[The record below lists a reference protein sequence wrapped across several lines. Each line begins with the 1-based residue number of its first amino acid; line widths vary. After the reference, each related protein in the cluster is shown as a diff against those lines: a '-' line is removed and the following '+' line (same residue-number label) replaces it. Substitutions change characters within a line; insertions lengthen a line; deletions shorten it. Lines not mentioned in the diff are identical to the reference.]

1 MAAVTMQIGY
11 IHIADFFGN
20 DRLNLDLISANN
32 RQFES
37 WSNWT
42 ILTSVLI
49 TLFNRSS
56 IGSSIGFKSV
66 LNRLTIAIPD

>member
-1 MAAVTMQIGY
+1 MQIVH

-32 RQFES
+32 RQFEN

-42 ILTSVLI
+42 ILTSVILKRDLI
-49 TLFNRSS
+49 TFFDFRVEFDYF
-56 IGSSIGFKSV
+56 G
-66 LNRLTIAIPD
+66 